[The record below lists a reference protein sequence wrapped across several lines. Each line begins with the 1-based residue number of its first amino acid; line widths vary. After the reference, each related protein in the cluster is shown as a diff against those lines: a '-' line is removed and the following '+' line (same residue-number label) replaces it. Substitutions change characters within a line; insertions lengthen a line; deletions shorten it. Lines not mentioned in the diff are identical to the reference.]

1 MLGPR
6 VLPHKRLRISS
17 RSRSF
22 ACRRALGRA
31 ALASTLVAAAG
42 CGSQPAAVE
51 PAAAWRSLAMAE
63 FSPAQQATWDQLLAA
78 RDALA
83 GQLKT
88 RLGEAL
94 GTGGP
99 AGAIGVCAEA
109 APQLAEEVSAAHGVK
124 LGRTSFRLRNPRNA
138 APAWA
143 GPLLERQ
150 VTEPAALTD
159 GERLAALLPIRVQPE
174 CLLCHGARDEMPAEL
189 LTALAERYPE
199 DQATG
204 FAAGDLRGYFWVE
217 SLPEK

>member
-1 MLGPR
+1 MLDQR
-6 VLPHKRLRISS
+6 VLPHPRLHVAPRPRWSVRRSS
-17 RSRSF
+17 
-22 ACRRALGRA
+22 LGLA
-31 ALASTLVAAAG
+31 AIAATLLAAAG
-42 CGSQPAAVE
+42 CGRKPAAVE
-51 PAAAWRSLAMAE
+51 PAPTWRPLAIAE

-88 RLGEAL
+88 RLSEAL
-94 GTGGP
+94 GAGGP

-109 APQLAEEVSAAHGVK
+109 APQLAEEVAAAHSVK

-138 APAWA
+138 APSWA

-159 GERLAALLPIRVQPE
+159 GERLAALLPIRIQPE

-217 SLPEK
+217 SLPAQ

>member
-1 MLGPR
+1 
-6 VLPHKRLRISS
+6 
-17 RSRSF
+17 
-22 ACRRALGRA
+22 
-31 ALASTLVAAAG
+31 
-42 CGSQPAAVE
+42 
-51 PAAAWRSLAMAE
+51 MAE
-63 FSPAQQATWDQLLAA
+63 FSPDQQATWDQLLAA

-88 RLGEAL
+88 RLSEAL
-94 GTGGP
+94 GAGGP

-109 APQLAEEVSAAHGVK
+109 APQLAEEVAAAHSVK

-138 APAWA
+138 APSWA

-159 GERLAALLPIRVQPE
+159 GERLAALLPIRIQPE

-189 LTALAERYPE
+189 LTALAERYPD

-217 SLPEK
+217 SLPAK